1 VRHQRAARHSSEYLD
16 GTLRGRPARRFEA
29 HLAGCSDCQRELA
42 ELRRTTELL
51 RSLRGGEEAPDLSGT
66 ILARIRAG
74 EAEPSALDRLRF
86 AASRFF
92 SGAWGAPLATAA
104 VGLALLA
111 IVPRIEIEVSV
122 PGIARP
128 EAAQP
133 IASAPAPQRPPA
145 PALATRRV
153 REPLLPSGALPGRQP
168 SASVDCWEQPSF
180 EACQEQRRLFMELAL
195 RDTRAFLERVEA
207 VPSTQRERWIGEL
220 SRFAAE
226 AGSASSVA
234 QRLRASDDPR
244 ARQMA
249 PRFESQSQSFDG
261 R

>member
-1 VRHQRAARHSSEYLD
+1 VTHERAALSLSEYLD
-16 GTLRGRPARRFEA
+16 GTLRGRHARRVET
-29 HLAGCSDCQRELA
+29 HLTGCVDCQRTLA
-42 ELRRTTELL
+42 ELRRTSELL
-51 RSLRGGEEAPDLSGT
+51 RSLRGGEDAPDLSAA
-66 ILARIRAG
+66 ILARVRAG
-74 EAEPSALDRLRF
+74 EAEPSALERLRS
-86 AASRFF
+86 AAARFLG
-92 SGAWGAPLATAA
+92 GAWGAPLATVA
-104 VGLALLA
+104 VGIAVLA

-128 EAAQP
+128 EAARP
-133 IASAPAPQRPPA
+133 VARAPAPQRPPA

-153 REPLLPSGALPGRQP
+153 HEPLLPNVPAPGRAP
-168 SASVDCWEQPSF
+168 SAAGDCWERPSF
-180 EACQEQRRLFMELAL
+180 EACQEQRRVFMELAL

-220 SRFAAE
+220 SRYAAE
-226 AGSASSVA
+226 AGSAGSVA

-249 PRFESQSQSFDG
+249 THFESQSFEG

>member
-1 VRHQRAARHSSEYLD
+1 LSEYLD
-16 GTLRGRPARRFEA
+16 GTLRGRHARRVEA
-29 HLAGCSDCQRELA
+29 HLAACSDCRRALA
-42 ELRRTTELL
+42 ELRRTTDLL
-51 RSLRGGEEAPDLSGT
+51 RGLRGGEDAPDLSAAV
-66 ILARIRAG
+66 LARIRAG
-74 EAEPSALDRLRF
+74 EADPSALERLRS
-86 AASRFF
+86 AAARFF
-92 SGAWGAPLATAA
+92 TGAWGAPLATAA
-104 VGLALLA
+104 VGLAVLA

-128 EAAQP
+128 EAAAP
-133 IASAPAPQRPPA
+133 VARAPAPQRAPA
-145 PALATRRV
+145 PALATRRIH
-153 REPLLPSGALPGRQP
+153 EPLLPSVRAPARAP

-180 EACQEQRRLFMELAL
+180 EACQEQRRFFMELAL

-220 SRFAAE
+220 SRYAAE

-249 PRFESQSQSFDG
+249 TAFESQSFDG

>member
-1 VRHQRAARHSSEYLD
+1 MRHERFARSFSEYLD
-16 GTLRGRPARRFEA
+16 GTLRGRQARRVEA
-29 HLAGCSDCQRELA
+29 HLVACGDCQRELA
-42 ELRRTTELL
+42 ELRRTTEML
-51 RSLRGGEEAPDLSGT
+51 RSLRGGEDAPDLSGA

-74 EAEPSALDRLRF
+74 EADPSAFERLRS
-86 AASRFF
+86 AAARFLT
-92 SGAWGAPLATAA
+92 GAWGAPLATAA
-104 VGLALLA
+104 VGLVVLA
-111 IVPRIEIEVSV
+111 IVPRIEVEVSI

-128 EAAQP
+128 EAA
-133 IASAPAPQRPPA
+133 APVARAPSPQRP

-153 REPLLPSGALPGRQP
+153 HEPLLPSVPAPARAP

-180 EACQEQRRLFMELAL
+180 EACQEQRRFFMELAL

-220 SRFAAE
+220 SRYAAE

-249 PRFESQSQSFDG
+249 TRFESQSFDG